1 MSKENLTFI
10 FDGSGVEKGEIDVQ
24 DLAPALLA
32 LGDLIQ
38 SANEVINGERAK
50 TSVCVKATAEGSF
63 EIDLAIT
70 QSILDATLS
79 VFDFASA
86 HKDGIADAKQ
96 LADLIFDAV
105 FAPIGFV
112 GGGLFAL
119 IKWLK
124 GKKPEKVEHKSD
136 GTTIIFCGDVTFQ
149 TNRKAIQLAENIEVR
164 KHARK
169 ALSSLSKNGID
180 KISVRRSGKETLD
193 VIKEE
198 LPFFDIPDSEEKLE
212 EETRKMNL
220 QIISLTFKEDNKWK
234 VTDGLEPFSAT
245 IEDEQFLMKINNNEI
260 AFSKNDYLVCDVKER
275 QYQTNKGLRKER
287 SIIKVIEH
295 KPSPKQL
302 KLF

>member
-1 MSKENLTFI
+1 MSKDNLTFI

-50 TSVCVKATAEGSF
+50 TSVTVKATAEGSF
-63 EIDLAIT
+63 EIDLVIT
-70 QSILDATLS
+70 QSLLDATLS

-86 HKDGIADAKQ
+86 HKDGIADANE
-96 LADLIFDAV
+96 LADLIFKLV
-105 FAPIGFV
+105 VAPVGTV

-124 GKKPEKVEHKSD
+124 GKKPENVEHKSD
-136 GTTIIFCGDVTFQ
+136 GTTVILLGDVTFQ
-149 TNRKAIQLAENIEVR
+149 TNRKSIQLAENIEVR

-180 KISVRRSGKETLD
+180 KISVRRSGKDTLD

-234 VTDGLEPFSAT
+234 VTDGLEPFNAT
-245 IEDEQFLMKINNNEI
+245 IEDEAFLRKINNNEI
-260 AFSKNDYLVCDVKER
+260 AFSKSDYLVCDVKER
-275 QYQTNKGLRKER
+275 QYQTNKGLRKDLER
-287 SIIKVIEH
+287 KGQLSKLLSINPH
-295 KPSPKQL
+295 L
-302 KLF
+302 NN